1 MLYVSQRTKEKLEKK
16 KKVIFYTSTSCV
28 SLRNILAVV
37 LCSIQVVKRIGI
49 QNYKNTILWISAVSN
64 SKLHNKIRQLTRF
77 IKTNFQYLFSEPYN
91 YSVYSWI
98 LFFLKLSLYWICT
111 ILLMLFMS
119 WFLGHRAY
127 GILVPQPGIPG
138 VPLKFQHE
146 IAPSFE
152 VRWECLDS
160 FPNQAGKWTLTR
172 VLPQL
177 HPGYPKL
184 ERWGERVIYIEM
196 RKEFSI
202 KRIEERRE
210 ADMPWFTQKANKIPS
225 QGTYTIHVGHQCPFE

>member
-1 MLYVSQRTKEKLEKK
+1 MSGFLSSWHRD
-16 KKVIFYTSTSCV
+16 
-28 SLRNILAVV
+28 
-37 LCSIQVVKRIGI
+37 
-49 QNYKNTILWISAVSN
+49 LW
-64 SKLHNKIRQLTRF
+64 
-77 IKTNFQYLFSEPYN
+77 
-91 YSVYSWI
+91 
-98 LFFLKLSLYWICT
+98 LSLEMPQGCHTCHSVLSRSSGWQSCQCIRIRCKWSGLG
-111 ILLMLFMS
+111 IGV
-119 WFLGHRAY
+119 FLNCSM
-127 GILVPQPGIPG
+127 IPG

-184 ERWGERVIYIEM
+184 ERWGERAIYIEM